1 MNLNVVCVFVFA
13 FSCLP
18 SSPEP
23 FLLGQRRDTELQ
35 EKKRHRVP
43 RHICRSAPRSCFV
56 SEVSNGVLQG
66 LASPKTSSL
75 NVSNSRN
82 VSKTSGIVPVGFS
95 PLKPFVLKVLF
106 RALVLADTGPAFPRP
121 LRVLKML
128 RGCGV
133 KLGAVTPR
141 AVPIPGVARR
151 ACGCL
156 LAPGG
161 SRSPSGSQIS
171 LSTGTQSQSLV
182 QIWG

>member
-1 MNLNVVCVFVFA
+1 MFFA
-13 FSCLP
+13 FSRLP
-18 SSPEP
+18 SSTEP

-43 RHICRSAPRSCFV
+43 RHVRRSAPRSCFV
-56 SEVSNGVLQG
+56 SEVSNGVPRG
-66 LASPKTSSL
+66 SASPKTCSL
-75 NVSNSRN
+75 NASSSRN
-82 VSKTSGIVPVGFS
+82 LSKTSQIVPVGFS
-95 PLKPFVLKVLF
+95 PLKPLVLKVLF

-121 LRVLKML
+121 LGVLKMR

-133 KLGAVTPR
+133 KLSAVTPR
-141 AVPIPGVARR
+141 AVPIPGAARR

-161 SRSPSGSQIS
+161 SRSPSGSQIPV
-171 LSTGTQSQSLV
+171 STGSQSQSLV